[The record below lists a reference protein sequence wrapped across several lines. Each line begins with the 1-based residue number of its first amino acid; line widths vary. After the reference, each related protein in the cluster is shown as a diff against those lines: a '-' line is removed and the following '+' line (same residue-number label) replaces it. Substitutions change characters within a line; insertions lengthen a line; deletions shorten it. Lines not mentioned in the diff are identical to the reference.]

1 MYPHAHIRSLNRSS
15 SEATALRPVPACAG
29 RQGAAALSPSG
40 TPASLRRLGGGI
52 MKAPLKSI
60 FPAVLVAV
68 ALSGCYVVPVSPEGY
83 PYPSYPYPGYPG
95 AAPLPPVATPAP
107 PAAQVLSVRLY
118 PANEKAAQ
126 SGVLNGTVTST
137 SFGKGRFQLNYR
149 GETLNGEAT
158 RVDGDSR
165 RGVASAY
172 GSSGAFMSCEY
183 QMQSA
188 RQGAGTCTLS
198 DGAKYQVHIGI

>member
-1 MYPHAHIRSLNRSS
+1 MYPHAHIRSLLP
-15 SEATALRPVPACAG
+15 E
-29 RQGAAALSPSG
+29 G
-40 TPASLRRLGGGI
+40 THASLRRLGGG
-52 MKAPLKSI
+52 MMNTPLKSI
-60 FPAVLVAV
+60 FPAVLTAIT
-68 ALSGCYVVPVSPEGY
+68 LSGCYVVPVGPEGY
-83 PYPSYPYPGYPG
+83 PYPPYPYPGSTP
-95 AAPLPPVATPAP
+95 PPPVATPAP
-107 PAAQVLSVRLY
+107 PAAQVLTVRLY

-126 SGVLNGTVTST
+126 SGVLSGTVTST

-188 RQGAGTCTLS
+188 RQGAGSCTLS

>member
-1 MYPHAHIRSLNRSS
+1 MYPHAHIRSLPP
-15 SEATALRPVPACAG
+15 E
-29 RQGAAALSPSG
+29 G
-40 TPASLRRLGGGI
+40 THASLRRLGGGI

-60 FPAVLVAV
+60 VPALLVAV
-68 ALSGCYVVPVSPEGY
+68 ALSGCYVGPLGPEGSPYPPY
-83 PYPSYPYPGYPG
+83 PYGYPG
-95 AAPLPPVATPAP
+95 AALPPPVATPAP
-107 PAAQVLSVRLY
+107 PVAQVLAVRLY

-137 SFGKGRFQLNYR
+137 SVGKGRFQLNYR

-165 RGVASAY
+165 RGIASAY

-188 RQGAGTCTLS
+188 RQGAGSCTLS
-198 DGAKYQVHIGI
+198 DGARYQVHIGI

>member
-1 MYPHAHIRSLNRSS
+1 MYANAHIRSLRRERTQASWKRL
-15 SEATALRPVPACAG
+15 AAG
-29 RQGAAALSPSG
+29 F
-40 TPASLRRLGGGI
+40 
-52 MKAPLKSI
+52 MKAPLKAV
-60 FPAVLVAV
+60 FPAVLATTV
-68 ALSGCYVVPVSPEGY
+68 ALSGCYVVPLSPDG
-83 PYPSYPYPGYPG
+83 PSYPAYPYSGYPG
-95 AAPLPPVATPAP
+95 AVPPVTPPAP

-118 PANEKAAQ
+118 PANEKATQ
-126 SGVLNGTVTST
+126 SGVLSGTVTST
-137 SFGKGRFQLNYR
+137 SIGKGRFQLNYR

-183 QMQSA
+183 QMQST

-198 DGAKYQVHIGI
+198 DGARYQVHIGS